1 MRKIKLIA
9 LIFSTISLVFISDL
23 PLKAQIGKNGG
34 STYSIFGI
42 GDLNYS
48 ASTRTDGMGIMGFG
62 LLGNYTNLMN
72 PAAWTEIP
80 YTKFSTEFNFQRTNS
95 TDGSNTSNRTYGD
108 FESFNL
114 SIPVNTKHGL
124 VLDLGMANYSKVNY
138 DIKSRGTAL
147 DENYT
152 LYYSGVGGLTRI
164 NLGFSYIIFKYI
176 SAGAQFNYAFGDI
189 QKTSQII
196 FDNTP
201 IEGLFNTHN
210 VNTNSISGLYFS
222 SGLIFHGF
230 GDLFKSK
237 NLNNLNLGI
246 YFSSPAKL
254 SSSISAVYDRST
266 NSDSVYFSSGNINI
280 PWSLGFGLSNTFLN
294 SLVVAA
300 DVLFQN
306 WNQYKYY
313 DSHPDELKNSIR
325 SGIGAEYTPSTKLED
340 PWYKKMSYRIG
351 GSYTQGYLRIN
362 GQSINEIGV
371 NAGFTLPLSRFNN
384 ADILLSYAT
393 RGTTSSGLVQD
404 KIFKLGVSVNIGE
417 LWFLKHKGD

>member
-1 MRKIKLIA
+1 MKTIRLIT
-9 LIFSTISLVFISDL
+9 IVFSVISLVFISTSTI
-23 PLKAQIGKNGG
+23 KAQIGKNGG

-62 LLGNYTNLMN
+62 LLGNYTNTIN

-80 YTKFSTEFNFQRTNS
+80 FTKFSTKFNFQRTNS
-95 TDGSNTSNRTYGD
+95 TDGINSSNRTYGD
-108 FESFNL
+108 FEGFDL
-114 SIPVNTKHGL
+114 SIPVSTKHGL
-124 VLDLGMANYSKVNY
+124 VLNLGMDNYSKVNY
-138 DIKSRGTAL
+138 DIKLRGTAL
-147 DENYT
+147 GENYT

-164 NLGFSYIIFKYI
+164 NLGLSYLIFKYFSI
-176 SAGAQFNYAFGDI
+176 GAQFNYSFGNI
-189 QKTSQII
+189 QKTTQII
-196 FDNTP
+196 FDNP
-201 IEGLFNTHN
+201 DLFNTHN
-210 VNTNSISGLYFS
+210 VNSNSISGLYFS

-237 NLNNLNLGI
+237 SLNNLDLGI
-246 YFSSPAKL
+246 YYSSPAKL
-254 SSSISAVYDRST
+254 SSSISAVYSRST
-266 NSDSVYFSSGNINI
+266 NADSVDLSSGDINI
-280 PWSLGFGLSNTFLN
+280 PWSLGFGLSNSFFN

-313 DSHPDELKNSIR
+313 GSHPDEIKNSVR
-325 SGIGAEYTPSTKLED
+325 GGIGAEYTPSTKLED
-340 PWYKKMSYRIG
+340 PLYKRMSYRIG

-362 GQSINEIGV
+362 GQSINEIAI

-384 ADILLSYAT
+384 ADFLISYAT
-393 RGTTSSGLVQD
+393 RGTTTDGLVKD
-404 KIFKLGVSVNIGE
+404 KILKLGVSVNIGE

>member
-1 MRKIKLIA
+1 MKAIRFPI
-9 LIFSTISLVFISDL
+9 LIFSFISLVFICSL
-23 PLKAQIGKNGG
+23 PLEAQIGKNGG

-48 ASTRTDGMGIMGFG
+48 ASTRTDGMGIMGFS
-62 LLGNYTNLMN
+62 LLGNYTNTMN

-80 YTKFSTEFNFQRTNS
+80 FTKFSTEFNFQKTNS
-95 TDGSNTSNRTYGD
+95 TDGLNTSNRTYSD

-114 SIPVNTKHGL
+114 SIPVNQKHGL
-124 VLDLGMANYSKVNY
+124 ILNLGMDNYSKVNY
-138 DIKSRGTAL
+138 DIKLRSTAL

-164 NLGFSYIIFKYI
+164 NLGLSYIIFKYCSI
-176 SAGAQFNYAFGDI
+176 GAQFNYSFGNI
-189 QKTSQII
+189 QKTFQII
-196 FDNTP
+196 FDNP
-201 IEGLFNTHN
+201 VLFNTHN
-210 VNTNSISGLYFS
+210 ENSNTISGFYFN

-237 NLNNLNLGI
+237 KLNNLNLGI
-246 YFSSPAKL
+246 YYSTPAKL
-254 SSSISAVYDRST
+254 SSSLSAIYERST
-266 NSDSVYFSSGNINI
+266 NADSTELSSGDINM
-280 PWSLGFGLSNTFLN
+280 PWSLGFGLSNTFYN

-313 DSHPDELKNSIR
+313 GSHPDIIKNSIR
-325 SGIGAEYTPSTKLED
+325 TGVGAEYTPSTKLED

-351 GSYTQGYLRIN
+351 GSYTVGYLRIN
-362 GQSINEIGV
+362 GQSINEIAI
-371 NAGFTLPLSRFNN
+371 NAGFTLPLSRLNN
-384 ADILLSYAT
+384 ADFLISYLT
-393 RGTTSSGLVQD
+393 RGTTTDGLVQD
-404 KIFKLGVSVNIGE
+404 KILKLGVSINIGE